1 MAIIPNLETTRKLTS
16 QDIYDIIHFS
26 AQSAEDNGFVN
37 QYVFD
42 RALYAYAAI
51 ILYPDRKEEIGRMVS
66 NNILD
71 AWDALVSDGTT
82 SDMEK
87 NFSSDIEILGE
98 VGSVWLDDYIKYLQS
113 ARGIF
118 STFQTFSGD
127 IVESTVNRFK
137 DAFNENDAKTVLEI
151 ADKWG
156 MNNTPKD
163 ESKLKEKVKVKAMAT
178 PEQVNDAIKAATEY
192 LAAVPTENEY
202 VKENN
207 EQDEGPLFEL

>member
-1 MAIIPNLETTRKLTS
+1 MAILFETETAKKLTS
-16 QDIYDIIHFS
+16 QDMYDIIHFA

-37 QYVFD
+37 QFVFE

-51 ILYPDRKEEIGRMVS
+51 ILYPDRKEELGRMVS

-71 AWDALVSDGTT
+71 AWDALLADGTIA
-82 SDMEK
+82 DMNE
-87 NFSSDIEILGE
+87 NFAVDMDALGRI
-98 VGSVWLDDYIKYLQS
+98 GSVWLDDYIKYLQS
-113 ARGIF
+113 MRGVF
-118 STFQTFSGD
+118 SVFQNFSGD

-137 DAFNENDAKTVLEI
+137 DAFNESDAQTVLDI

-163 ESKLKEKVKVKAMAT
+163 ESKLKEKVKVSAMAT
-178 PEQVNDAIKAATEY
+178 PKQVNDAIKAATDY
-192 LAAVPTENEY
+192 IATVPTENEE

-207 EQDEGPLFEL
+207 EQEEGPLFEL

>member
-37 QYVFD
+37 QYVFE

-87 NFSSDIEILGE
+87 NFSSDIKILGE

-113 ARGIF
+113 ARGIL

-137 DAFNENDAKTVLEI
+137 DAFNESDAKTVLEI

-178 PEQVNDAIKAATEY
+178 PEQVNDAIKAATDY
-192 LAAVPTENEY
+192 LAAVPTENEEI
-202 VKENN
+202 KEGN
-207 EQDEGPLFEL
+207 EQEEGPLFEI

>member
-1 MAIIPNLETTRKLTS
+1 MAIIPNLETTRTLTS

-51 ILYPDRKEEIGRMVS
+51 ILYPDRKEDIGRMVS

-163 ESKLKEKVKVKAMAT
+163 ESKLKEKVKIKAMAT
-178 PEQVNDAIKAATEY
+178 PEQVNDAIKAATDY
-192 LAAVPTENEY
+192 LASVPTEREEI
-202 VKENN
+202 KENN

>member
-1 MAIIPNLETTRKLTS
+1 MAILFETETAKKLTS
-16 QDIYDIIHFS
+16 QDMYDIIHFA

-37 QYVFD
+37 QFIFE

-51 ILYPDRKEEIGRMVS
+51 ILYPDRKEEIGSMVS

-71 AWDALVSDGTT
+71 AWDALLADGTIA
-82 SDMEK
+82 DMNE
-87 NFSSDIEILGE
+87 NFAVDMDALGRI
-98 VGSVWLDDYIKYLQS
+98 GSVWLDDYIKYLQS
-113 ARGIF
+113 MRGVF
-118 STFQTFSGD
+118 SVFQNFSGD

-137 DAFNENDAKTVLEI
+137 DAFNESDAQTVLDI

-163 ESKLKEKVKVKAMAT
+163 ESKLKEKVKVSAMAT
-178 PEQVNDAIKAATEY
+178 PEQVNDAIKAATDY
-192 LAAVPTENEY
+192 IATVPTENEE

-207 EQDEGPLFEL
+207 EQEEGPLFEL

>member
-1 MAIIPNLETTRKLTS
+1 MAIIPNLETTRTLTS

-87 NFSSDIEILGE
+87 NFSSDIKILGE

-113 ARGIF
+113 ARGIL
-118 STFQTFSGD
+118 SSFQEFSGD
-127 IVESTVNRFK
+127 IIQTAVEKFKTVSDEVGANQ
-137 DAFNENDAKTVLEI
+137 VLEI
-151 ADKWG
+151 ANNWG
-156 MNNTPKD
+156 MNNNPEKEVQAITN
-163 ESKLKEKVKVKAMAT
+163 KEKPKFEIVGEPEKVVDNVLK
-178 PEQVNDAIKAATEY
+178 PEFYEQ
-192 LAAVPTENEY
+192 
-202 VKENN
+202 KEA
-207 EQDEGPLFEL
+207 EESLEEDGPLFEL

>member
-1 MAIIPNLETTRKLTS
+1 MAIIPNLEITRKLTS

-37 QYVFD
+37 QYVFE

-87 NFSSDIEILGE
+87 NFSSDIKILGE

-178 PEQVNDAIKAATEY
+178 PEQVNDAIKAATDY
-192 LAAVPTENEY
+192 LASVPTESEEI
-202 VKENN
+202 KENN

>member
-37 QYVFD
+37 QYVFE

-66 NNILD
+66 DNILD

-82 SDMEK
+82 SDMET
-87 NFSSDIEILGE
+87 NFSSDIKILGE

-137 DAFNENDAKTVLEI
+137 DAFSESDAKTVLEI

-178 PEQVNDAIKAATEY
+178 PEQVNDAIKAATDY
-192 LAAVPTENEY
+192 LAAVPKENEEN
-202 VKENN
+202 KEDS
-207 EQDEGPLFEL
+207 EQEEGPLFEL

>member
-16 QDIYDIIHFS
+16 QDMYDIIHFS

-37 QYVFD
+37 QYVFE

-66 NNILD
+66 DNILD

-82 SDMEK
+82 SDMET
-87 NFSSDIEILGE
+87 NFSSDIKILGE

-178 PEQVNDAIKAATEY
+178 PEQVNDAIKAATDY
-192 LAAVPTENEY
+192 LASVPTESEEI
-202 VKENN
+202 KENN

>member
-37 QYVFD
+37 QYVFE

-82 SDMEK
+82 SDMEE
-87 NFSSDIEILGE
+87 NFSSDIKILGE

-137 DAFNENDAKTVLEI
+137 DAFNESDAKTVLEI

-178 PEQVNDAIKAATEY
+178 PEQVNDAIKAATDY
-192 LAAVPTENEY
+192 LAAVPTENED
-202 VKENN
+202 VKEDS
-207 EQDEGPLFEL
+207 EQEEGPLFEL

>member
-37 QYVFD
+37 QYVFE

-82 SDMEK
+82 SEMEK
-87 NFSSDIEILGE
+87 NFSSDIKILGDA
-98 VGSVWLDDYIKYLQS
+98 GSVWLDDYIKYLQS

-137 DAFNENDAKTVLEI
+137 DAFNESDAKTVLEI

-163 ESKLKEKVKVKAMAT
+163 ESKLKEKVNVKAMAT
-178 PEQVNDAIKAATEY
+178 PEQVNDAIKAATDY
-192 LAAVPTENEY
+192 LAAVPTENEEI
-202 VKENN
+202 KENS
-207 EQDEGPLFEL
+207 EQEEGPLFEL

>member
-1 MAIIPNLETTRKLTS
+1 MAILFETETAKKLTS
-16 QDIYDIIHFS
+16 QDMYDIIHFA

-37 QYVFD
+37 QFVFE

-51 ILYPDRKEEIGRMVS
+51 ILYPDRKEEIGSMVS

-71 AWDALVSDGTT
+71 AWDALLADGTIA
-82 SDMEK
+82 DMNE
-87 NFSSDIEILGE
+87 NFAIDMDALGRI
-98 VGSVWLDDYIKYLQS
+98 GSVWLDDYIKYLQS
-113 ARGIF
+113 MRGVF
-118 STFQTFSGD
+118 SVFQNFSGD

-137 DAFNENDAKTVLEI
+137 DAFNESDAQTVLDI

-163 ESKLKEKVKVKAMAT
+163 ESKLKEKVKVSAMAT
-178 PEQVNDAIKAATEY
+178 PEQVNDAIKAATDY
-192 LAAVPTENEY
+192 IATVPTENEE

-207 EQDEGPLFEL
+207 EQEEGPLFEP

>member
-37 QYVFD
+37 QYVFE

-51 ILYPDRKEEIGRMVS
+51 ILYPDRKEEISRMVS

-71 AWDALVSDGTT
+71 AWDALVIDGTT

-87 NFSSDIEILGE
+87 NFSSDIKILGE

-178 PEQVNDAIKAATEY
+178 PEQVNDAIKAATDY
-192 LAAVPTENEY
+192 LAAVPTENEEI
-202 VKENN
+202 KETS
-207 EQDEGPLFEL
+207 EQEEGPLFEL

>member
-1 MAIIPNLETTRKLTS
+1 MAIIPNLETTRTLTS

-37 QYVFD
+37 QYVFE

-87 NFSSDIEILGE
+87 NFSSDIKILGE
-98 VGSVWLDDYIKYLQS
+98 IGSVWLDDYIKYLQS

-163 ESKLKEKVKVKAMAT
+163 ESKLKEKVKIKAMAT
-178 PEQVNDAIKAATEY
+178 PKQVNDAIKAATDY
-192 LAAVPTENEY
+192 LAAVPTESEEI
-202 VKENN
+202 KENN

>member
-1 MAIIPNLETTRKLTS
+1 MAIIPNLETTRTLTS

-37 QYVFD
+37 QYVFE

-87 NFSSDIEILGE
+87 NFSSDIKILGE

-137 DAFNENDAKTVLEI
+137 DAFNESDAKTVLEI

-163 ESKLKEKVKVKAMAT
+163 ESKLKEKVKVKTMAT
-178 PEQVNDAIKAATEY
+178 PEQVNNAIKAATDY
-192 LAAVPTENEY
+192 LAAVPTENEEI
-202 VKENN
+202 KENN

>member
-1 MAIIPNLETTRKLTS
+1 MAILFETETAKKLTS
-16 QDIYDIIHFS
+16 QDMYDIIHFA

-37 QYVFD
+37 QFIFE

-51 ILYPDRKEEIGRMVS
+51 ILYPDRKEELGRMVS

-71 AWDALVSDGTT
+71 AWDALLDDGTIA
-82 SDMEK
+82 DMNE
-87 NFSSDIEILGE
+87 NFAVDMDALGRI
-98 VGSVWLDDYIKYLQS
+98 GSVWLDDYIKYLQS
-113 ARGIF
+113 MRGVF
-118 STFQTFSGD
+118 SVFQNFSGD

-137 DAFNENDAKTVLEI
+137 DAFNESDAQTVLDI

-163 ESKLKEKVKVKAMAT
+163 ESKLKEKVKVSAMAT
-178 PEQVNDAIKAATEY
+178 PEQVNDAIKAATDY
-192 LAAVPTENEY
+192 LATVPTKNEE

-207 EQDEGPLFEL
+207 EQEEGPLFEL

>member
-1 MAIIPNLETTRKLTS
+1 MAILFETETAKKLTS
-16 QDIYDIIHFS
+16 QDMYDIIHFA

-37 QYVFD
+37 QFVFE

-51 ILYPDRKEEIGRMVS
+51 ILYPDRKEEIGSMVS

-71 AWDALVSDGTT
+71 AWDALLDDGTIA
-82 SDMEK
+82 DMNE
-87 NFSSDIEILGE
+87 NFTVDMDALGRI
-98 VGSVWLDDYIKYLQS
+98 GSVWLDDYIKYLQS
-113 ARGIF
+113 MRGVF
-118 STFQTFSGD
+118 SVFQNFSGD

-137 DAFNENDAKTVLEI
+137 DAFNESDAQTVLDI

-163 ESKLKEKVKVKAMAT
+163 ESKLKEKVKVSAMAT
-178 PEQVNDAIKAATEY
+178 PEQVNDAIKAATDY
-192 LAAVPTENEY
+192 LATVPTENEE

-207 EQDEGPLFEL
+207 EQEEGPLFEL

>member
-37 QYVFD
+37 QYVFE

-51 ILYPDRKEEIGRMVS
+51 ILYPDHKEEIGRMIS

-71 AWDALVSDGTT
+71 AWDALVSDGTVL
-82 SDMEK
+82 DMET
-87 NFSSDIEILGE
+87 NFSADLKILGD

-137 DAFNENDAKTVLEI
+137 DAFSESDAQTVLEI

-156 MNNTPKD
+156 MNNAPKD

-178 PEQVNDAIKAATEY
+178 PEQVNDAIKAATDY
-192 LAAVPTENEY
+192 LAAVPTENEEI
-202 VKENN
+202 KENN
-207 EQDEGPLFEL
+207 EQEEGPLFEL

>member
-16 QDIYDIIHFS
+16 QDMYDIIHFS

-37 QYVFD
+37 QYVFE

-51 ILYPDRKEEIGRMVS
+51 ILYPDRKEEIGRIVS

-71 AWDALVSDGTT
+71 AWDTLVSDGTF
-82 SDMEK
+82 SDMEQ
-87 NFSSDIEILGE
+87 NFSADLKILGE

-137 DAFNENDAKTVLEI
+137 DAFSESDAKTVLEI

-178 PEQVNDAIKAATEY
+178 PEQVNDAIKAATDY
-192 LAAVPTENEY
+192 LAAVPTESEEI
-202 VKENN
+202 KENN